1 MMDKTTTRIQKKCF
15 SPTDLS
21 ALETLYAE
29 SKLKGGL
36 GLFIASRL
44 LGKTAL
50 RTPKSGGQPVAAP
63 NTTGDDG
70 VREKVL
76 KSHKITFRCTARQ
89 YQVIQNYYQQSKAK
103 QLGDF
108 FTRVLEKGKVERVEQ
123 RSLPAEQGD
132 PEQGHDA
139 LPRAVAQPLRRG
151 AHRDRPLVTV
161 PARSRY
167 CVLRARWSRTLALSA
182 PGSHPFRG
190 SL

>member
-1 MMDKTTTRIQKKCF
+1 MDKTTTRIQKKCF

-21 ALETLYAE
+21 ALKTLYAE

-123 RSLPAEQGD
+123 RSLPAEQLLAISRIGHNMNQIARKCNALD
-132 PEQGHDA
+132 AQGYHEA
-139 LPRAVAQPLRRG
+139 
-151 AHRDRPLVTV
+151 
-161 PARSRY
+161 
-167 CVLRARWSRTLALSA
+167 VLREIEVELKQLSA
-182 PGSHPFRG
+182 
-190 SL
+190 SLKQMIKE